1 MAETLINPFGED
13 DDDFDTN
20 FIVDRNIQFTFLLID
35 QVRGVEI
42 LFILLMIWQFG
53 FYYEGLAPSA
63 KWYYYTS
70 VVQVGRQT
78 PEMERDKFWS
88 VSVPKE
94 LPYTVA
100 ALPFRRQSDLSFCC
114 PSQEHD
120 QAPVYMFKAR
130 EELRKASVRSLH
142 SIVSSIKGAV
152 CRRTSTS
159 LASIWSSETGLGSA
173 IPDARFLNST
183 PICESSNYLR
193 KPSSCSTVA
202 IPNFLKHAVISEVEE
217 EANEKKERKKGF
229 SHGKMKVMDLPRI
242 ELNKSEV
249 SESDQ
254 WTQVRRRKSN

>member
-1 MAETLINPFGED
+1 
-13 DDDFDTN
+13 
-20 FIVDRNIQFTFLLID
+20 
-35 QVRGVEI
+35 
-42 LFILLMIWQFG
+42 
-53 FYYEGLAPSA
+53 
-63 KWYYYTS
+63 
-70 VVQVGRQT
+70 
-78 PEMERDKFWS
+78 MERDKFWS

-100 ALPFRRQSDLSFCC
+100 ALPFRHQSDLSFCC
-114 PSQEHD
+114 PSQDQD

-159 LASIWSSETGLGSA
+159 LASIWSSEVGLGSA

-202 IPNFLKHAVISEVEE
+202 VPNFLKHAVISEVEE
-217 EANEKKERKKGF
+217 EKKERKKGF
-229 SHGKMKVMDLPRI
+229 SHGKIKVVDLPRI
-242 ELNKSEV
+242 ELIKSEL
-249 SESDQ
+249 SEPDQ
-254 WTQVRRRKSN
+254 WNQVRRRKSN